1 MSSATP
7 HVRKKTSMS
16 VAVAH
21 QPTSTGQL
29 ALREAA
35 QQAGYRKTRLTVIHI
50 ADTVDLDLTEAHSA
64 KLHDDVATV
73 LAEVPLGELDWDLAL
88 APGDGV
94 ENTAATILELAE
106 KADAELLVIGAR
118 RRSPVGKALL
128 GSVTQT
134 LILDADIPVLVV
146 K

>member
-1 MSSATP
+1 
-7 HVRKKTSMS
+7 MS

-21 QPTSTGQL
+21 QPSATGRL

-35 QQAGYRKTRLTVIHI
+35 RQASYRNTGLTVIHI
-50 ADTVDLDLTEAHSA
+50 TDSVDLDLAEAHTA
-64 KLHDDVATV
+64 KLRDDIASA
-73 LAEVPLGELDWDLAL
+73 LAETSVNELDWKLAL
-88 APGDGV
+88 APGGGV
-94 ENTAATILELAE
+94 ENTADTILGLAK

>member
-1 MSSATP
+1 MT
-7 HVRKKTSMS
+7 

-21 QPTSTGQL
+21 QPTATGQL

-35 QQAGYRKTRLTVIHI
+35 QQAGYRNTRLTVIHI
-50 ADTVDLDLTEAHSA
+50 ADSTDLDLADAHTA
-64 KLHDDVATV
+64 KLRDDVASA
-73 LAEVPLGELDWDLAL
+73 LAETSVSELDWELAL
-88 APGDGV
+88 APGDGI
-94 ENTAATILELAE
+94 EDTAATILELAD
-106 KADAELLVIGAR
+106 KAGAELLVIGAR

-128 GSVTQT
+128 GSVTQN

>member
-1 MSSATP
+1 
-7 HVRKKTSMS
+7 MS

-21 QPTSTGQL
+21 QPSATGQL
-29 ALREAA
+29 ALREAVL
-35 QQAGYRKTRLTVIHI
+35 QAGYRNTRLTVIHI
-50 ADTVDLDLTEAHSA
+50 ADTVDLDLAEAHTA
-64 KLHDDVATV
+64 KLRDDVATA
-73 LAEVPLGELDWDLAL
+73 LAEISVGELDWDLAL

-128 GSVTQT
+128 GSVAQS

>member
-1 MSSATP
+1 
-7 HVRKKTSMS
+7 MS

-21 QPTSTGQL
+21 QSTATGQL

-35 QQAGYRKTRLTVIHI
+35 QQAGYRNTRLTVIHI
-50 ADTVDLDLTEAHSA
+50 ADSTDLDLAEAHTA
-64 KLHDDVATV
+64 KLRDDVASA
-73 LAEVPLGELDWDLAL
+73 LAETSISEIDWELAL

-94 ENTAATILELAE
+94 ENTAATILELAD
-106 KADAELLVIGAR
+106 KAGAELLVIGAR

-128 GSVTQT
+128 GSVTQN
-134 LILDADIPVLVV
+134 LILDANIPVLVV

>member
-1 MSSATP
+1 
-7 HVRKKTSMS
+7 MS

-21 QPTSTGQL
+21 QPTATGEL

-35 QQAGYRKTRLTVIHI
+35 QQAGYRTTRLTVIHI
-50 ADTVDLDLTEAHSA
+50 ADTVDLDLAEAHTA
-64 KLHDDVATV
+64 KLRDDIATA
-73 LAEVPLGELDWDLAL
+73 LAGTSVGELDWDLAL

-106 KADAELLVIGAR
+106 KAAAELLVIGAR

-128 GSVTQT
+128 GSVAQS

>member
-1 MSSATP
+1 
-7 HVRKKTSMS
+7 MS

-21 QPTSTGQL
+21 QPSATGQL
-29 ALREAA
+29 ALREAVR
-35 QQAGYRKTRLTVIHI
+35 QAGYRNTRLTVIHI
-50 ADTVDLDLTEAHSA
+50 ADTVDLDLAEAHTA
-64 KLHDDVATV
+64 KLRDDVATA
-73 LAEVPLGELDWDLAL
+73 LAEISVGELDWDLAL

-106 KADAELLVIGAR
+106 NADAELLVIGAR
-118 RRSPVGKALL
+118 RRSPVGKAFL

>member
-1 MSSATP
+1 MAEI
-7 HVRKKTSMS
+7 S
-16 VAVAH
+16 V
-21 QPTSTGQL
+21 
-29 ALREAA
+29 
-35 QQAGYRKTRLTVIHI
+35 
-50 ADTVDLDLTEAHSA
+50 
-64 KLHDDVATV
+64 
-73 LAEVPLGELDWDLAL
+73 GELDWELAL

>member
-1 MSSATP
+1 
-7 HVRKKTSMS
+7 MS

-21 QPTSTGQL
+21 QQTATGRL

-35 QQAGYRKTRLTVIHI
+35 QQAGYRKTSLTVIHI
-50 ADTVDLDLTEAHSA
+50 ADSTDLDLAEAHTA
-64 KLHDDVATV
+64 KLRDDIASALIGTSVHD
-73 LAEVPLGELDWDLAL
+73 LEWELAL
-88 APGDGV
+88 APGSGV
-94 ENTAATILELAE
+94 ENTADAILELAE

-118 RRSPVGKALL
+118 RRSPVGKAFL

-134 LILDADIPVLVV
+134 IILDANIPVLVV